1 MLENI
6 TLTHVIGDNL
16 FLLVEF
22 IECLIFSFLGS
33 LLKEIYNTNNIEGY
47 EFEAYKV
54 ISSTIVGSLAV
65 VAFKA
70 YFLNDPD
77 WTIMAFLTFTFGL
90 LGFEIFKNLTS
101 FEGIKHLINEISE
114 IIGSVKNL
122 PIGSTSNISGEEK
135 YLRTKKKIEALQG
148 FHGKVKGHPPI
159 TPKVHIHDASTKDD
173 N

>member
-122 PIGSTSNISGEEK
+122 PIGSTSNISGEEVSQDE
-135 YLRTKKKIEALQG
+135 KKIEALQG